1 MRNIAKKEPRL
12 NFSSLYNSPYFS
24 VAVKSHYHVCPI
36 APAYLYSVFD
46 IITYSYR
53 YLEFD

>member
-12 NFSSLYNSPYFS
+12 NFSSLYNSPYFP
-24 VAVKSHYHVCPI
+24 VAVKSHYPVCPI